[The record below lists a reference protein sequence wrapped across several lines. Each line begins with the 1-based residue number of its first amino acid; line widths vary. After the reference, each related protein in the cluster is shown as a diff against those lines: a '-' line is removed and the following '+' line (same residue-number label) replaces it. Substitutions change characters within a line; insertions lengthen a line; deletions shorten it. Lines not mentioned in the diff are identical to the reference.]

1 MKRIIAVALFAFVS
15 GSAFAEAQYGVEV
28 YPGAKADEQVAKQ
41 VKDKLK
47 ITAKTYRTSDPV
59 SKVTDF
65 YRKQNLTEAH
75 ASKKGATFTSKAGAT
90 VTIQS
95 PWLDMDSGKMNND
108 TLVSIVAK

>member
-1 MKRIIAVALFAFVS
+1 MKKPLAVALFAFVS
-15 GSAFAEAQYGVEV
+15 IAAIAETQYGVEV

-41 VKDKLK
+41 VKEKLRT
-47 ITAKTYRTSDPV
+47 TARTYRTSDPV
-59 SKVTDF
+59 SKVADF

-75 ASKKGATFTSKAGAT
+75 ASKKGATFTSKTAT

>member
-1 MKRIIAVALFAFVS
+1 MKRTIAAALFAFVS
-15 GSAFAEAQYGVEV
+15 GAAFAESQYGVEV

-41 VKDKLK
+41 VKDRLK
-47 ITAKTYRTSDPV
+47 VTAKTYRTSDAV
-59 SKVTDF
+59 SKVADF

-75 ASKKGATFTSKAGAT
+75 ASKKGATFTGKGAT